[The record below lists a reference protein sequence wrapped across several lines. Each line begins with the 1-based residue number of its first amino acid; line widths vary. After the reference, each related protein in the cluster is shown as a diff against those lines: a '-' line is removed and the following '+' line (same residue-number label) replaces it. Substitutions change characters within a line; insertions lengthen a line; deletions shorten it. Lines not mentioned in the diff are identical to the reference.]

1 MSSLNPIVT
10 VVTAV
15 YNGEDY
21 IEETIL
27 SVLSAARNIDFEYIV
42 VNDGSTDNTLSI
54 LKKFQRQIK
63 IIDKSNSGE
72 SESVTIAFGEALG
85 EYLIVVSADDPLQSE
100 KLFEK
105 SFDDFEN
112 DPNLVAIYPDWN
124 MIGPQGEVL
133 KTIKVPDYSD
143 ELLIGRCITL
153 PGPGVIFRKSAALKI
168 GGRRKK
174 WTFVGDYDFW
184 LRLSRIGELRHR
196 PEVLAQWRYHPGS
209 TSVNKRGPKMANER
223 IAVVEEFLS
232 EFPVNSKISRMA
244 LGSAYFMAERLVF
257 FSKEVPGKIYL
268 INAFQKRR
276 GWVEEAR
283 IHIIFYILLLPI
295 SSGLYKLLSSFLPAQ
310 RTLK

>member
-1 MSSLNPIVT
+1 MKPVVT
-10 VVTAV
+10 IITAV
-15 YNGEDY
+15 YNGEEY

-27 SVLSAARNIDFEYIV
+27 SVLSATKKIEFEYIV
-42 VNDGSTDNTLSI
+42 VNDGSTDNTFNI
-54 LKKFQRQIK
+54 LMKYQDQIK
-63 IIDKSNSGE
+63 IIDKPNSGE
-72 SESVTIAFGEALG
+72 SESVTIAFEKAQS
-85 EYLIVVSADDPLQSE
+85 EFLILVSADDPLISGRI
-100 KLFEK
+100 FEE
-105 SFDDFEN
+105 SFEDFAN

-124 MIGPQGEVL
+124 MIGPGGEIL
-133 KTIKVPDYSD
+133 KIINVPDYSD

-209 TSVNKRGPKMANER
+209 TSVNKRGPKMASER
-223 IAVVEEFLS
+223 ISVVEEFLS
-232 EFPVNSKISRMA
+232 EFSINPRISRMA
-244 LGSAYFMAERLVF
+244 LGSAYFMAARLVF
-257 FSKEVPGKIYL
+257 FDSDVPGKRYL
-268 INAFQKRR
+268 IKAFQKRK

-283 IHIIFYILLLPI
+283 LHIVLYILLIPI
-295 SSGLYKLLSSFLPAQ
+295 SSNFYKLFSKFLPPQ

>member
-1 MSSLNPIVT
+1 MPSLNPIIT

-27 SVLSAARNIDFEYIV
+27 SVLSAARNIEFEYIV
-42 VNDGSTDNTLSI
+42 VNDGSTDNTLKI
-54 LKKFQRQIK
+54 LNKFQDQIK
-63 IIDKSNSGE
+63 IIDKANSGE
-72 SESVTIAFGEALG
+72 SESVTIAFGEARG
-85 EYLIVVSADDPLQSE
+85 EFLIVVSADDPLLTE

-105 SFDDFEN
+105 SFEDFAN

-124 MIGPQGEVL
+124 MIGPRGEVL
-133 KTIKVPDYSD
+133 KTIIVPDYSD

-153 PGPGVIFRKSAALKI
+153 PGPGVIFRKCAALKI

-232 EFPVNSKISRMA
+232 EFSINPKIARMS
-244 LGSAYFMAERLVF
+244 LGSAYFMAARLVF
-257 FSKEVPGKIYL
+257 FNPQVPGKRYL
-268 INAFQKRR
+268 IQSFQKRK
-276 GWVEEAR
+276 GWVEESR
-283 IHIIFYILLLPI
+283 IHIILYILLIPI
-295 SSGLYKLLSSFLPAQ
+295 SSNLYKLFSKFLPTQ

>member
-1 MSSLNPIVT
+1 MSSLKPIVT

-15 YNGEDY
+15 YNGGNY

-27 SVLSAARNIDFEYIV
+27 SVLSAARNIKFEYIV
-42 VNDGSTDNTLSI
+42 VNDGSTDETLRI
-54 LKKFQRQIK
+54 LKKFEDQIK
-63 IIDKSNSGE
+63 IINKANSGE
-72 SESVTIAFGEALG
+72 SESVTIAFGEALA
-85 EYLIVVSADDPLQSE
+85 EYLIVVSADDPLPSE
-100 KLFEK
+100 KLFEG
-105 SFDDFEN
+105 FFEEFAS
-112 DPNLVAIYPDWN
+112 DSNLVAIYPDWN
-124 MIGPQGEVL
+124 MIGPLGEVL

-209 TSVNKRGPKMANER
+209 TSVNKRGPKMASER

-232 EFPVNSKISRMA
+232 EFSINSKISRMA
-244 LGSAYFMAERLVF
+244 LGSAYFMAARLVF
-257 FSKEVPGKIYL
+257 FNSEVPGKKYL
-268 INAFQKRR
+268 VKAFQERR

-283 IHIIFYILLLPI
+283 IHIILYILLMPI
-295 SSGLYKLLSSFLPAQ
+295 SSFLYGFVSKFLPPM

>member
-15 YNGEDY
+15 YNGENY

-27 SVLSAARNIDFEYIV
+27 SVLSAARNIEFEYIV
-42 VNDGSTDNTLSI
+42 VNDGSTDSTLRI
-54 LKKFQRQIK
+54 LEKFKGQIK
-63 IIDKSNSGE
+63 IIDKANSGE

-85 EYLIVVSADDPLQSE
+85 EYLIVVSADDPLPSE

-105 SFDDFEN
+105 SFDEFSSDL
-112 DPNLVAIYPDWN
+112 NLVAIYPDWN

-133 KTIKVPDYSD
+133 KTIRVPDYSD

-209 TSVNKRGPKMANER
+209 TSVNKRGPKMASER

-232 EFPVNSKISRMA
+232 EFSIDPKIARMA
-244 LGSAYFMAERLVF
+244 LGSAYFMAARLVF
-257 FSKEVPGKIYL
+257 FNSQVPGKRYL
-268 INAFQKRR
+268 IQSFQKRK

-283 IHIIFYILLLPI
+283 LHIVLYILLIPI
-295 SSGLYKLLSSFLPAQ
+295 SSSFYKLFSKFLPTQ

>member
-27 SVLSAARNIDFEYIV
+27 SVLSAARNIEFEYIV
-42 VNDGSTDNTLSI
+42 VNDGSTDSTLRI
-54 LKKFQRQIK
+54 LEKFRGQIK
-63 IIDKSNSGE
+63 IIDKENSGE
-72 SESVTIAFGEALG
+72 SESVTIAFGEARG
-85 EYLIVVSADDPLQSE
+85 EYLIVVSADDPLPSE

-105 SFDDFEN
+105 SFDDFS
-112 DPNLVAIYPDWN
+112 DDSNLVAIYPDWN

-133 KTIKVPDYSD
+133 KTIRVPDYSD

-209 TSVNKRGPKMANER
+209 TSVNKRGPKMASER

-232 EFPVNSKISRMA
+232 EFPINSKISRMS
-244 LGSAYFMAERLVF
+244 LGSAYFMAARLVF
-257 FSKEVPGKIYL
+257 FNSEVPGKKYL
-268 INAFQKRR
+268 IKAFQKRK
-276 GWVEEAR
+276 GWVEESR
-283 IHIIFYILLLPI
+283 IHIILFILLIPI
-295 SSGLYKLLSSFLPAQ
+295 SSKLYKLFSKFLPSP

>member
-1 MSSLNPIVT
+1 MPSLNPIVT

-27 SVLSAARNIDFEYIV
+27 SVLSAAKNVEFEYIV
-42 VNDGSTDNTLSI
+42 VNDGSTDSTLNI
-54 LKKFQRQIK
+54 LKKFEDQIK

-72 SESVTIAFGEALG
+72 SESVTIAFGEARG
-85 EYLIVVSADDPLQSE
+85 EFLIVVSADDPLLSE

-112 DPNLVAIYPDWN
+112 DPQLVAIYPDWN
-124 MIGPQGEVL
+124 MIGPEGEVL

-174 WTFVGDYDFW
+174 WTYVGDYDFW

-232 EFPVNSKISRMA
+232 EFPVDSRISRMA
-244 LGSAYFMAERLVF
+244 LGSAYFMAARLVF
-257 FSKEVPGKIYL
+257 FSKEVPGKRYL
-268 INAFQKRR
+268 INAFRKRR

-283 IHIIFYILLLPI
+283 IHIILYILLIPI
-295 SSGLYKLLSSFLPAQ
+295 SSSLFKLLSRFFPAQ

>member
-27 SVLSAARNIDFEYIV
+27 SVLSAARNVKFEYIV
-42 VNDGSTDNTLSI
+42 VNDGSTDSTLSI
-54 LKKFQRQIK
+54 LNKFQDQIK
-63 IIDKSNSGE
+63 IITKVNSGE

-85 EYLIVVSADDPLQSE
+85 EYLIVVSADDPLPSE
-100 KLFEK
+100 KLFEGCFEEFA
-105 SFDDFEN
+105 FDS
-112 DPNLVAIYPDWN
+112 NLVAIYPDWN
-124 MIGPQGEVL
+124 MIGPLGEVL

-209 TSVNKRGPKMANER
+209 TSVNKRGPKMASER

-232 EFPVNSKISRMA
+232 EFPINLKISRMA
-244 LGSAYFMAERLVF
+244 LGSAYFMAARLVF
-257 FSKEVPGKIYL
+257 FNSEVPGKKYL
-268 INAFQKRR
+268 IKAFQKRK
-276 GWVEEAR
+276 GWVEEAK
-283 IHIIFYILLLPI
+283 IHIILYILLIPI
-295 SSGLYKLLSSFLPAQ
+295 SSHFYKLFSKFLPIQ

>member
-1 MSSLNPIVT
+1 MPSLNPIVT

-27 SVLSAARNIDFEYIV
+27 SVLSAAKNIEFEYIV
-42 VNDGSTDNTLSI
+42 VNDGSTDSTLNI
-54 LKKFQRQIK
+54 LKKFQDQIK
-63 IIDKSNSGE
+63 IMDKANSGE
-72 SESVTIAFGEALG
+72 SESVTIAFGEAKADF
-85 EYLIVVSADDPLQSE
+85 LIVVSADDPLPSE

-105 SFDDFEN
+105 SFQDFEN

-174 WTFVGDYDFW
+174 WTYVGDYDFW

-209 TSVNKRGPKMANER
+209 TSVNKRGPKMASER

-244 LGSAYFMAERLVF
+244 LGSAYFMAARLVF
-257 FSKEVPGKIYL
+257 FSKEVPGKKYL
-268 INAFQKRR
+268 INAFQKRK
-276 GWVEEAR
+276 GWVEESR
-283 IHIIFYILLLPI
+283 IHIILYILLIPI
-295 SSGLYKLLSSFLPAQ
+295 SSGLFKLLSRFLPVQ

>member
-1 MSSLNPIVT
+1 MSSSNPVVT

-27 SVLSAARNIDFEYIV
+27 SVLSAARNIEFEYIV
-42 VNDGSTDNTLSI
+42 VNDGSTDSTLKI
-54 LKKFQRQIK
+54 LEKFQGRIK
-63 IIDKSNSGE
+63 IIDKANSGE

-85 EYLIVVSADDPLQSE
+85 EYLIVVSADDPLPSE
-100 KLFEK
+100 KLFEGCFEEFA
-105 SFDDFEN
+105 FDS
-112 DPNLVAIYPDWN
+112 NLVAIYPDWN
-124 MIGPQGEVL
+124 MIGPLGEVL

-209 TSVNKRGPKMANER
+209 TSVNKRGPKMASER

-232 EFPVNSKISRMA
+232 EFPINPKISQMA
-244 LGSAYFMAERLVF
+244 LGSAYFMAARLVF
-257 FSKEVPGKIYL
+257 FNSEVPGKKYL
-268 INAFQKRR
+268 IKAFQKRK
-276 GWVEEAR
+276 GWVEEAK
-283 IHIIFYILLLPI
+283 IHIILYILLIPI
-295 SSGLYKLLSSFLPAQ
+295 SSRIYKLFSKFLPTQ

>member
-1 MSSLNPIVT
+1 MPSLNPIVS

-27 SVLSAARNIDFEYIV
+27 SVLSAAKNVEFEYIL
-42 VNDGSTDNTLSI
+42 VNDGSTDSTLNI
-54 LKKFQRQIK
+54 LKKFEDRIK

-72 SESVTIAFGEALG
+72 SESVTIAFGEARG
-85 EYLIVVSADDPLQSE
+85 EFLIVVSADDPLLSE

-112 DPNLVAIYPDWN
+112 DPQLVAIYPDWN
-124 MIGPQGEVL
+124 MIGPEGEVL

-153 PGPGVIFRKSAALKI
+153 PGPGVIFRKSAALEI

-174 WTFVGDYDFW
+174 WTYVGDYDFW

-232 EFPVNSKISRMA
+232 EFPVDSRLSRMA
-244 LGSAYFMAERLVF
+244 LGSAYFMAARLVF
-257 FSKEVPGKIYL
+257 FSKEVPGKRYL
-268 INAFQKRR
+268 INAFRKRR

-283 IHIIFYILLLPI
+283 IHIILYILLIPI
-295 SSGLYKLLSSFLPAQ
+295 SSSLFKLLSRFLPAQ

>member
-27 SVLSAARNIDFEYIV
+27 SVLSAARNIEFEYIV
-42 VNDGSTDNTLSI
+42 VNDGSTDSTLRI
-54 LKKFQRQIK
+54 LEKFKGHIK
-63 IIDKSNSGE
+63 IIDKANSGE

-85 EYLIVVSADDPLQSE
+85 EYLIVVSADDPLPSE

-105 SFDDFEN
+105 SFDDFSS
-112 DPNLVAIYPDWN
+112 DLNLVAIYPDWN

-133 KTIKVPDYSD
+133 KTIRVPDYSD

-209 TSVNKRGPKMANER
+209 TSVNKRGPKMASER

-232 EFPVNSKISRMA
+232 EFSVNPKISRMA
-244 LGSAYFMAERLVF
+244 LGSAYFMAARLVF
-257 FSKEVPGKIYL
+257 FNSQVPGKRYL
-268 INAFQKRR
+268 IQSFQKRK

-283 IHIIFYILLLPI
+283 LHIILYILLIPI
-295 SSGLYKLLSSFLPAQ
+295 SSSFYKLFSKFLPAQ

>member
-1 MSSLNPIVT
+1 MPSLNPIVT

-27 SVLSAARNIDFEYIV
+27 SVLSAAKNIEFEYIV
-42 VNDGSTDNTLSI
+42 VNDGSTDKTLSI
-54 LKKFQRQIK
+54 LNKFQDQIK
-63 IIDKSNSGE
+63 IIDKANSGE
-72 SESVTIAFGEALG
+72 SESVTIAFGEARG
-85 EYLIVVSADDPLQSE
+85 EFLIVVSADDPLLTE

-105 SFDDFEN
+105 SFEDFVD

-124 MIGPQGEVL
+124 MIGPHGEVL
-133 KTIKVPDYSD
+133 KTILVPDYSD

-196 PEVLAQWRYHPGS
+196 PEV
-209 TSVNKRGPKMANER
+209 TS
-223 IAVVEEFLS
+223 
-232 EFPVNSKISRMA
+232 
-244 LGSAYFMAERLVF
+244 
-257 FSKEVPGKIYL
+257 
-268 INAFQKRR
+268 
-276 GWVEEAR
+276 W
-283 IHIIFYILLLPI
+283 
-295 SSGLYKLLSSFLPAQ
+295 Q
-310 RTLK
+310 RD

>member
-1 MSSLNPIVT
+1 MPSLNPIVT

-27 SVLSAARNIDFEYIV
+27 SVLSAAKNVEFEYIL
-42 VNDGSTDNTLSI
+42 VNDGSTDSTLNI
-54 LKKFQRQIK
+54 LKKFEDRIK

-72 SESVTIAFGEALG
+72 SESVTIAFGEARG
-85 EYLIVVSADDPLQSE
+85 EFLIVVSADDPLLSE

-112 DPNLVAIYPDWN
+112 DPQLVAIYPDWN
-124 MIGPQGEVL
+124 MIGPEGEVL

-153 PGPGVIFRKSAALKI
+153 PGPGVIFRKSAALEI

-174 WTFVGDYDFW
+174 WTYVGDYDFW

-232 EFPVNSKISRMA
+232 EFRVNPELSRMA
-244 LGSAYFMAERLVF
+244 LGSAYFMAARLVF
-257 FSKEVPGKIYL
+257 FSKEVPGKRYL
-268 INAFQKRR
+268 INAFRKRR

-283 IHIIFYILLLPI
+283 IHIILYILLIPI
-295 SSGLYKLLSSFLPAQ
+295 SSSLFKLLSRFLPAQ

>member
-1 MSSLNPIVT
+1 MSYSNPVVT

-21 IEETIL
+21 IEETII
-27 SVLSAARNIDFEYIV
+27 SVLSAARNIEFEYIV

-54 LKKFQRQIK
+54 LEKFQSQIK

-85 EYLIVVSADDPLQSE
+85 EYLIVVSADDPLPSE
-100 KLFEK
+100 KLFEGC
-105 SFDDFEN
+105 FEEFAL
-112 DPNLVAIYPDWN
+112 DSNLVAIYPDWN
-124 MIGPQGEVL
+124 MIGPLGEVL

-209 TSVNKRGPKMANER
+209 TSVNKRGPKMASER

-232 EFPVNSKISRMA
+232 EFSINSKISRMA
-244 LGSAYFMAERLVF
+244 LGSAYFMAARLVF
-257 FSKEVPGKIYL
+257 FNSEVPGKKYL
-268 INAFQKRR
+268 IKAFQKRK
-276 GWVEEAR
+276 GWVEESK
-283 IHIIFYILLLPI
+283 IHIILYILLIPI
-295 SSGLYKLLSSFLPAQ
+295 SSSFYKLFSKFLPTQ

>member
-1 MSSLNPIVT
+1 MSSLNPIIT

-21 IEETIL
+21 IEETII
-27 SVLSAARNIDFEYIV
+27 SVLSAGRNIEFEYIV
-42 VNDGSTDNTLSI
+42 VNDGSTYNTLII
-54 LKKFQRQIK
+54 LEKFQSQIK
-63 IIDKSNSGE
+63 IIDKANSGE

-85 EYLIVVSADDPLQSE
+85 EYLIVVSADDPLPSE
-100 KLFEK
+100 RLFEGC
-105 SFDDFEN
+105 FEEFAI
-112 DPNLVAIYPDWN
+112 DSNLVAIYPDWN
-124 MIGPQGEVL
+124 MIGPLGEVL

-209 TSVNKRGPKMANER
+209 TSVNKRGPKMASER

-232 EFPVNSKISRMA
+232 EFPINIKISRMA
-244 LGSAYFMAERLVF
+244 LGSAYFMAARLVF
-257 FSKEVPGKIYL
+257 FNSEVPGKKYL
-268 INAFQKRR
+268 IKAFQKRK
-276 GWVEEAR
+276 GWVEEAK
-283 IHIIFYILLLPI
+283 IHIILYILLIPI
-295 SSGLYKLLSSFLPAQ
+295 SSIFYKLFSKFLPTQ

>member
-27 SVLSAARNIDFEYIV
+27 SVLSAARNIEFEYIV
-42 VNDGSTDNTLSI
+42 VNDGSTDSTLRI
-54 LKKFQRQIK
+54 LEKFKGQIK
-63 IIDKSNSGE
+63 IIDKANSGE

-85 EYLIVVSADDPLQSE
+85 EYLIVVSADDPLPSE

-105 SFDDFEN
+105 SFDEFSSDL
-112 DPNLVAIYPDWN
+112 NLVAIYPDWN

-133 KTIKVPDYSD
+133 KTIRVPEYSD
-143 ELLIGRCITL
+143 ELLIGRCLTL

-209 TSVNKRGPKMANER
+209 TSVNKRGPKMASER

-232 EFPVNSKISRMA
+232 EFSVNPKISRMA
-244 LGSAYFMAERLVF
+244 LGSAYFMAARLVF
-257 FSKEVPGKIYL
+257 FNSQIPGKRYL
-268 INAFQKRR
+268 IQSFRKRK

-283 IHIIFYILLLPI
+283 LHIILYILLIPI
-295 SSGLYKLLSSFLPAQ
+295 SSSFYKLFSKFLPTQ

>member
-1 MSSLNPIVT
+1 MSPLNPIVT

-27 SVLSAARNIDFEYIV
+27 SVLSAARNIEFEYIV
-42 VNDGSTDNTLSI
+42 VNDGSTDSTLSI
-54 LKKFQRQIK
+54 LEKFKDQIK
-63 IIDKSNSGE
+63 IIDKANSGE

-85 EYLIVVSADDPLQSE
+85 EYLIVVSADDPLPSE

-105 SFDDFEN
+105 SFDDFSS
-112 DPNLVAIYPDWN
+112 DLNLVAIYPDWN

-133 KTIKVPDYSD
+133 KTIRVPDYSD

-209 TSVNKRGPKMANER
+209 TSVNKRGPKMASER

-232 EFPVNSKISRMA
+232 DFSVDPKISRMA
-244 LGSAYFMAERLVF
+244 LGSAYFMAARLVF
-257 FSKEVPGKIYL
+257 FNPQVPGKRYL
-268 INAFQKRR
+268 IKSFQKRK

-283 IHIIFYILLLPI
+283 LHIILYILLIPI
-295 SSGLYKLLSSFLPAQ
+295 SSSFYKLFSKFLPTQ

>member
-10 VVTAV
+10 IVTAV

-27 SVLSAARNIDFEYIV
+27 SVLSAARYIEFEYIV
-42 VNDGSTDNTLSI
+42 VNDGSTDSTLRI
-54 LKKFQRQIK
+54 LEKFKGQIK
-63 IIDKSNSGE
+63 IIDKANSGE

-85 EYLIVVSADDPLQSE
+85 EYLIVVSADDPLPSE

-105 SFDDFEN
+105 SFDDFSS
-112 DPNLVAIYPDWN
+112 DLNLVAIYPDWN

-133 KTIKVPDYSD
+133 KTIRVPDYSD

-209 TSVNKRGPKMANER
+209 TSVNKRGPKMASER

-232 EFPVNSKISRMA
+232 EFSVDPKIARMA
-244 LGSAYFMAERLVF
+244 LGSAYFMAARLVF
-257 FSKEVPGKIYL
+257 FNPQVPGKRYL
-268 INAFQKRR
+268 IQSFQKRK

-283 IHIIFYILLLPI
+283 LHIILYILLIPI
-295 SSGLYKLLSSFLPAQ
+295 SSSFYKLFSKFLPTQ

>member
-1 MSSLNPIVT
+1 
-10 VVTAV
+10 
-15 YNGEDY
+15 
-21 IEETIL
+21 
-27 SVLSAARNIDFEYIV
+27 
-42 VNDGSTDNTLSI
+42 
-54 LKKFQRQIK
+54 
-63 IIDKSNSGE
+63 
-72 SESVTIAFGEALG
+72 VTIAFGEARG
-85 EYLIVVSADDPLQSE
+85 EFLIVVSADDPLLTE

-105 SFDDFEN
+105 SFEDFTN
-112 DPNLVAIYPDWN
+112 DPNLVAVYPDWN
-124 MIGPQGEVL
+124 MIGPSGEVL
-133 KTIKVPDYSD
+133 KTIIVPDYSD

-232 EFPVNSKISRMA
+232 EFPIDQKIARMS
-244 LGSAYFMAERLVF
+244 LGSAYFMAARLVF
-257 FSKEVPGKIYL
+257 FNSQVPGKKYL
-268 INAFQKRR
+268 IQSFRKRK
-276 GWVEEAR
+276 GWVEESR
-283 IHIIFYILLLPI
+283 IHIILYILLIPI
-295 SSGLYKLLSSFLPAQ
+295 SSNLYKVFSKFLPTQ

>member
-72 SESVTIAFGEALG
+72 SESVTIAFVEALG
-85 EYLIVVSADDPLQSE
+85 EYLIVVSADDPLPSE

-105 SFDDFEN
+105 SFDDFDN

-196 PEVLAQWRYHPGS
+196 PEVLAQWRYHSGS

-244 LGSAYFMAERLVF
+244 LGSAYFMAARLVF
-257 FSKEVPGKIYL
+257 FSKEVPGKKYL

-295 SSGLYKLLSSFLPAQ
+295 SSGLYKLLSSFLPTQ

>member
-27 SVLSAARNIDFEYIV
+27 SVLSAARNIEFEYIV
-42 VNDGSTDNTLSI
+42 VNDGSTDSTLRI
-54 LKKFQRQIK
+54 LEKFKDQIK
-63 IIDKSNSGE
+63 IIDKANSGE
-72 SESVTIAFGEALG
+72 SESVTIAFGEALS
-85 EYLIVVSADDPLQSE
+85 EYLIVVSADDPLPSE

-105 SFDDFEN
+105 SFDDFSS
-112 DPNLVAIYPDWN
+112 DLNLVAIYPDWN

-133 KTIKVPDYSD
+133 KTIRVPDYSD

-209 TSVNKRGPKMANER
+209 TSVNKRGPKMASER

-232 EFPVNSKISRMA
+232 EFSVNPKIARMA
-244 LGSAYFMAERLVF
+244 LGSAYFMAARLVF
-257 FSKEVPGKIYL
+257 FNSQVPGKRYL
-268 INAFQKRR
+268 IRSFQKRK

-283 IHIIFYILLLPI
+283 LHIILYILLIPI
-295 SSGLYKLLSSFLPAQ
+295 SSSIYKLFSKFLPTQ

>member
-1 MSSLNPIVT
+1 MPSLNPIIT

-27 SVLSAARNIDFEYIV
+27 SVLSAARDIDFEYIV
-42 VNDGSTDNTLSI
+42 VNDGSTDKTLSI
-54 LKKFQRQIK
+54 LNKFQDQIK
-63 IIDKSNSGE
+63 IIDKANSGE
-72 SESVTIAFGEALG
+72 SESVTIAFGEARG
-85 EYLIVVSADDPLQSE
+85 EFLIVVSADDPLLTK

-105 SFDDFEN
+105 SFEDFAN

-124 MIGPQGEVL
+124 MIGPRGEVL
-133 KTIKVPDYSD
+133 KTIIVPDYSD

-232 EFPVNSKISRMA
+232 EFPIDSKIARMA
-244 LGSAYFMAERLVF
+244 LGSAYFMAARLVF
-257 FSKEVPGKIYL
+257 FNSQVPGKKYL
-268 INAFQKRR
+268 IKSFQKRK
-276 GWVEEAR
+276 GWVEESR
-283 IHIIFYILLLPI
+283 IHIILFILLIPI
-295 SSGLYKLLSSFLPAQ
+295 SSNFYKLFSKFLPTQ

>member
-27 SVLSAARNIDFEYIV
+27 SVLSAARSIEFEYIV
-42 VNDGSTDNTLSI
+42 VNDGSTDSTLRI
-54 LKKFQRQIK
+54 LEKFQGQIR
-63 IIDKSNSGE
+63 IIDKANSGE

-85 EYLIVVSADDPLQSE
+85 EYLIVVSADDPLPSD

-105 SFDDFEN
+105 SFDDFSS
-112 DPNLVAIYPDWN
+112 DLNLVAIYPDWN

-133 KTIKVPDYSD
+133 KTIRVPEYSD

-209 TSVNKRGPKMANER
+209 TSVNKRGPKMASER

-232 EFPVNSKISRMA
+232 EFSVNPKIARMA
-244 LGSAYFMAERLVF
+244 LGSAYFMAARLVF
-257 FSKEVPGKIYL
+257 FNSQVPGKRYL
-268 INAFQKRR
+268 IQAFQKRK

-283 IHIIFYILLLPI
+283 LHIILYILLIPI
-295 SSGLYKLLSSFLPAQ
+295 SSGFYKLFSKFLPTQ

>member
-1 MSSLNPIVT
+1 MPSLNPIIT

-27 SVLSAARNIDFEYIV
+27 SVLSAARNIEFEYIV

-54 LKKFQRQIK
+54 LNKFQDQIK
-63 IIDKSNSGE
+63 IIDKANSGE
-72 SESVTIAFGEALG
+72 SESVTIAFGEARG
-85 EYLIVVSADDPLQSE
+85 EFLIVVSADDPLLTK

-105 SFDDFEN
+105 SFEDFAN

-124 MIGPQGEVL
+124 MIGPRGEVL
-133 KTIKVPDYSD
+133 KTIIVPDYSD

-196 PEVLAQWRYHPGS
+196 PEVLAQWRYHPAS

-232 EFPVNSKISRMA
+232 EFPIDPKIARMS
-244 LGSAYFMAERLVF
+244 LGSAYFMAARLVF
-257 FSKEVPGKIYL
+257 FNSQVPGKKYL
-268 INAFQKRR
+268 IQSFKKRK
-276 GWVEEAR
+276 GWVEESR
-283 IHIIFYILLLPI
+283 IHIILFILLIPI
-295 SSGLYKLLSSFLPAQ
+295 SSNFYKIFFRFLPTQ

>member
-1 MSSLNPIVT
+1 MPSLNPIIT

-27 SVLSAARNIDFEYIV
+27 SVLSAARNIEFEYIV
-42 VNDGSTDNTLSI
+42 VNDGSTDTTLNI
-54 LKKFQRQIK
+54 LNKFQDQIK
-63 IIDKSNSGE
+63 IIDKANSGE
-72 SESVTIAFGEALG
+72 SESVTIAFGEARG
-85 EYLIVVSADDPLQSE
+85 EFLIVVSADDPLLSE

-105 SFDDFEN
+105 TFEDFSD

-124 MIGPQGEVL
+124 MIGPHGEVL
-133 KTIKVPDYSD
+133 KTIIIPDYSD

-174 WTFVGDYDFW
+174 WTYVGDYDFW

-209 TSVNKRGPKMANER
+209 TSINKRGPKMANER
-223 IAVVEEFLS
+223 IAVIEEFLS
-232 EFPVNSKISRMA
+232 EFPIDPKIARMA
-244 LGSAYFMAERLVF
+244 LGSAYFMAARLVF
-257 FSKEVPGKIYL
+257 FNSQVPGKKYL
-268 INAFQKRR
+268 IKSFQKRKR
-276 GWVEEAR
+276 WVEESR
-283 IHIIFYILLLPI
+283 IHIILYILLIPI
-295 SSGLYKLLSSFLPAQ
+295 SSKLYKTFSKFLPTQ

>member
-27 SVLSAARNIDFEYIV
+27 SVLSAARYIEFEYIV
-42 VNDGSTDNTLSI
+42 VNDGSTDSTLRI
-54 LKKFQRQIK
+54 LEKFKGQIK
-63 IIDKSNSGE
+63 IIDKANSGE

-85 EYLIVVSADDPLQSE
+85 EYLIVVSADDPLPSE

-105 SFDDFEN
+105 SFDDFSS
-112 DPNLVAIYPDWN
+112 DLNLVAIYPDWN

-133 KTIKVPDYSD
+133 KTIRVPDYSD

-209 TSVNKRGPKMANER
+209 TSVNKRGPKMASER

-232 EFPVNSKISRMA
+232 EFSVDPKIARMA
-244 LGSAYFMAERLVF
+244 LGSAYFMAARLVF
-257 FSKEVPGKIYL
+257 FNPQVPGKRYL
-268 INAFQKRR
+268 IQSFQKRK

-283 IHIIFYILLLPI
+283 LHIILYILLIPI
-295 SSGLYKLLSSFLPAQ
+295 SSSFYKLFSKFLPTQ

>member
-1 MSSLNPIVT
+1 MPSLNPIIT

-15 YNGEDY
+15 YNCEDY
-21 IEETIL
+21 IQETIL
-27 SVLSAARNIDFEYIV
+27 SVLSAAKNIEFEYIV

-54 LKKFQRQIK
+54 LNKFQDQIK
-63 IIDKSNSGE
+63 IIDKTNSGE
-72 SESVTIAFGEALG
+72 SESVTMAFGEARG
-85 EYLIVVSADDPLQSE
+85 EFLIVVSADDPLLTE

-105 SFDDFEN
+105 SFEDFAN
-112 DPNLVAIYPDWN
+112 NPNLVAIYPDWN
-124 MIGPQGEVL
+124 MIGPHGEVL
-133 KTIKVPDYSD
+133 KTIFVPDYSD

-184 LRLSRIGELRHR
+184 LRLSRIGELRRR

-209 TSVNKRGPKMANER
+209 TSVNKRGPEMANER

-232 EFPVNSKISRMA
+232 EFPIDPKIARMA
-244 LGSAYFMAERLVF
+244 LGSAYFMAARLVF
-257 FSKEVPGKIYL
+257 FDSQIPGKKYL
-268 INAFQKRR
+268 IKSFQKRK
-276 GWVEEAR
+276 GWVEESR
-283 IHIIFYILLLPI
+283 IHIILFILLIPI
-295 SSGLYKLLSSFLPAQ
+295 SSKFYKLFSKFLPTQ

>member
-27 SVLSAARNIDFEYIV
+27 SVLSAARNIEFEYIV
-42 VNDGSTDNTLSI
+42 VNDGSTDSTLRI
-54 LKKFQRQIK
+54 LEKFEGQIK
-63 IIDKSNSGE
+63 IIDKANSGE

-85 EYLIVVSADDPLQSE
+85 EYLIVVSADDPLPSE

-105 SFDDFEN
+105 SFDDFSS
-112 DPNLVAIYPDWN
+112 DLNLVAIYPDWN

-133 KTIKVPDYSD
+133 KTIRVPDYSD

-209 TSVNKRGPKMANER
+209 TSVNKRGPKMASER

-232 EFPVNSKISRMA
+232 EFSVDPKISRKA
-244 LGSAYFMAERLVF
+244 LGSAYFMAARLVF
-257 FSKEVPGKIYL
+257 FNSQVPGKRYL
-268 INAFQKRR
+268 IQSFQKRR

-283 IHIIFYILLLPI
+283 LHIILYILLIPI
-295 SSGLYKLLSSFLPAQ
+295 SSNFYKLFSKFLPTQ

>member
-1 MSSLNPIVT
+1 MPSLNPIVT

-27 SVLSAARNIDFEYIV
+27 SVLSAAKNVEFEYIV
-42 VNDGSTDNTLSI
+42 VNDGSTDSTLNI
-54 LKKFQRQIK
+54 LKKFEDQIK

-72 SESVTIAFGEALG
+72 SESVTIAFGEARG
-85 EYLIVVSADDPLQSE
+85 EFLIVVSADDPLLSE

-112 DPNLVAIYPDWN
+112 DPQLVAIYPDWN
-124 MIGPQGEVL
+124 MIGPEGEVL

-153 PGPGVIFRKSAALKI
+153 PGPGVIFRKSAALEI

-174 WTFVGDYDFW
+174 WTYVGDYDFW

-232 EFPVNSKISRMA
+232 EFPVDSRISRMA
-244 LGSAYFMAERLVF
+244 LGSAYFMAARLVF
-257 FSKEVPGKIYL
+257 FSKEVPGKRYL
-268 INAFQKRR
+268 INAFRKRR

-283 IHIIFYILLLPI
+283 IHIILYILLIPI
-295 SSGLYKLLSSFLPAQ
+295 SSSLFKLLSRFFPAQ

>member
-27 SVLSAARNIDFEYIV
+27 SVLSAARNIEFEYIV
-42 VNDGSTDNTLSI
+42 VNDGSTDSTLRI
-54 LKKFQRQIK
+54 LEKFKGQIK
-63 IIDKSNSGE
+63 IIDKANSGE

-85 EYLIVVSADDPLQSE
+85 EYLIVVSADDPLPSE

-105 SFDDFEN
+105 SFDEFSSDL
-112 DPNLVAIYPDWN
+112 NLVAIYPDWN

-133 KTIKVPDYSD
+133 KTIRVPEYSD
-143 ELLIGRCITL
+143 ELLIGRCLTL

-209 TSVNKRGPKMANER
+209 TSVNKRGPKMASER

-232 EFPVNSKISRMA
+232 EFSVNPKISRMA
-244 LGSAYFMAERLVF
+244 LGSAYFMAARLVF
-257 FSKEVPGKIYL
+257 FNSQVPGKRYL
-268 INAFQKRR
+268 IQSFQKRK

-283 IHIIFYILLLPI
+283 LHIILYILLIPI
-295 SSGLYKLLSSFLPAQ
+295 SSSFYKLFSKFLPTQ

>member
-1 MSSLNPIVT
+1 MPSLNPIVS

-27 SVLSAARNIDFEYIV
+27 SVLSAAKNVEFEYIV
-42 VNDGSTDNTLSI
+42 VNDGSTDSTLNI
-54 LKKFQRQIK
+54 LKKFEDQIK

-72 SESVTIAFGEALG
+72 SESVTIAFGEARG
-85 EYLIVVSADDPLQSE
+85 EFLIVVSADDPLLSE

-112 DPNLVAIYPDWN
+112 DPQLVAIYPDWN
-124 MIGPQGEVL
+124 MIGPEGEVL

-153 PGPGVIFRKSAALKI
+153 PGPGVIFRKSAALEI

-174 WTFVGDYDFW
+174 WTYVGDYDFW

-232 EFPVNSKISRMA
+232 EFPVDSRISRMA
-244 LGSAYFMAERLVF
+244 LGSAYFMAARLVF
-257 FSKEVPGKIYL
+257 FSKEVPGKRYL
-268 INAFQKRR
+268 VNAFRKRR

-283 IHIIFYILLLPI
+283 IHIILYILLIPI
-295 SSGLYKLLSSFLPAQ
+295 SSRLFKLLSRFLPAQ

>member
-1 MSSLNPIVT
+1 MPTLNPIIT

-27 SVLSAARNIDFEYIV
+27 SVLSAARNIEFEYIV
-42 VNDGSTDNTLSI
+42 VNDGSKDNTLSI
-54 LKKFQRQIK
+54 LNRFQDQIK
-63 IIDKSNSGE
+63 IIDKTNSGE
-72 SESVTIAFGEALG
+72 SESVTIAFGEARG
-85 EYLIVVSADDPLQSE
+85 EFLIVVSADDPLLTE

-105 SFDDFEN
+105 SFEDFAN

-124 MIGPQGEVL
+124 MIGPRGEVL
-133 KTIKVPDYSD
+133 KTIIVPDYSD

-232 EFPVNSKISRMA
+232 EFPIDPKIARMS
-244 LGSAYFMAERLVF
+244 LGSAYFMAARLVF
-257 FSKEVPGKIYL
+257 FNSQVPGKKYL
-268 INAFQKRR
+268 VQSFKKRK
-276 GWVEEAR
+276 GWVEESR
-283 IHIIFYILLLPI
+283 IHIILYILLIPI
-295 SSGLYKLLSSFLPAQ
+295 SSNLYKLFSKFLPTQ

>member
-1 MSSLNPIVT
+1 MPSLNPIVT

-27 SVLSAARNIDFEYIV
+27 SVLSAAKNIEFEYIV
-42 VNDGSTDNTLSI
+42 VNDGSTDKTLSI
-54 LKKFQRQIK
+54 LNKFQDQIK
-63 IIDKSNSGE
+63 IIDKANSGE
-72 SESVTIAFGEALG
+72 SESVTIAFGEARG
-85 EYLIVVSADDPLQSE
+85 EFLIVVSADDPLLTE

-105 SFDDFEN
+105 SFEDFVD

-124 MIGPQGEVL
+124 MIGPHGEVL
-133 KTIKVPDYSD
+133 KTILVPDYSD

-232 EFPVNSKISRMA
+232 EFPIDSKIAHMA
-244 LGSAYFMAERLVF
+244 LGSAYFMAARLVF
-257 FSKEVPGKIYL
+257 FNSQVPGKKYL
-268 INAFQKRR
+268 IQSFQKRK
-276 GWVEEAR
+276 GWVEESR
-283 IHIIFYILLLPI
+283 IHIIIYILLIPI
-295 SSGLYKLLSSFLPAQ
+295 SSSLYKVFSKFLPTQ

>member
-27 SVLSAARNIDFEYIV
+27 SVLSAARSIEFEYIV
-42 VNDGSTDNTLSI
+42 VNDGSTDSTLRI
-54 LKKFQRQIK
+54 LEKFEGQIK
-63 IIDKSNSGE
+63 IIDKANSGE

-85 EYLIVVSADDPLQSE
+85 EYLIVVSADDPLPSE

-105 SFDDFEN
+105 SFDDFSS
-112 DPNLVAIYPDWN
+112 DLNLVAIYPDWN

-133 KTIKVPDYSD
+133 KTIRVPDYSD

-209 TSVNKRGPKMANER
+209 TSVNKRGPKMASER

-232 EFPVNSKISRMA
+232 EFSVDPKIARMA
-244 LGSAYFMAERLVF
+244 LGSAYFMAARLVF
-257 FSKEVPGKIYL
+257 FNPQVPGKRYL
-268 INAFQKRR
+268 IQSFQKRK

-283 IHIIFYILLLPI
+283 LHIILYILLIPI
-295 SSGLYKLLSSFLPAQ
+295 SSSFYKLFSKFLPTQ

>member
-1 MSSLNPIVT
+1 MPSFNPLIT

-21 IEETIL
+21 IEETIH
-27 SVLSAARNIDFEYIV
+27 SVLSAAKSISFEYIV
-42 VNDGSTDNTLSI
+42 VNDGSTDGTLSI
-54 LKKFQRQIK
+54 LNKFQGQIK
-63 IIDKSNSGE
+63 IIDKANSGE
-72 SESVTIAFGEALG
+72 SESVTIAFGEARG
-85 EYLIVVSADDPLQSE
+85 EYLIVVSADDPLPSE
-100 KLFEK
+100 KLFEGCFEEFA
-105 SFDDFEN
+105 FDS
-112 DPNLVAIYPDWN
+112 NLVAIYPDWN
-124 MIGPQGEVL
+124 MIGPLGEVL

-209 TSVNKRGPKMANER
+209 TSVNKRGPKMASER

-232 EFPVNSKISRMA
+232 EFPINLKISRMA
-244 LGSAYFMAERLVF
+244 LGSAYFMAARLVF
-257 FSKEVPGKIYL
+257 FNSEVPGKKYL
-268 INAFQKRR
+268 IKAFQKRK
-276 GWVEEAR
+276 GWVEEAK
-283 IHIIFYILLLPI
+283 IHIILYILLIPI
-295 SSGLYKLLSSFLPAQ
+295 SSRFYKLFSKFLPTQ